1 MMQGFRKAGQT
12 WLGRA
17 VIAVLFGFLILSFA
31 IWGIGDMIRNVGG
44 QTVAKVGSSEIGV
57 IAFREAYQNE
67 LQGISRRIRRALS
80 SDEARALG
88 LDRRVLDKMI
98 SDAALDARVKQFG
111 LAISDETIAKA
122 ILDDPNF
129 KGPDGRFNRVAF
141 DEILRNAG
149 YSEQSFVKAQRNVY
163 LRGQIAE
170 GLAGAPGVP
179 NIMLDAVNRFRAEK
193 RDVSYFVLDAR
204 AAGEIAAPTDAELT
218 AFFDQRKAEFRAP
231 EYRKATVLMLSP
243 SQVAE
248 PNKVAEADL
257 RAAYDRLNASRFTTP
272 ERRAVKQMVIADAEK
287 AKAAGDA
294 LAAGRPFDEVATE
307 AGLKPSDTDLGVVRR
322 PDIVDPAVADAAF
335 TAEPGKPAGP
345 VDGRFG
351 KVFVLVT
358 AVDAAKVVP
367 FEEAGPVLAAEIARS
382 RAVEK
387 VRDLHDAIED
397 QRASA
402 KALADIA
409 KDNGLPV
416 VTVEIDRTGRGKDG
430 AIVIVPEAPSVVP
443 AVFASDIGVDNEGI
457 ATRDGGWVWF
467 SVDGIEAAR
476 ERALSEVKPSVETA
490 WRADRIADILSAKA
504 AEAVKRIEAGETVEK
519 VAAELGASAGSATGL
534 ERSSR
539 NDAISPAALSQLFL
553 TPVEKAAS
561 ALGAAPDQRVVMKVL
576 KAEVAPLAADAA
588 KALSRDLELAIG
600 DDIVTAYIAETKRE
614 LGVSINAAGLRLALG
629 NGAE

>member
-57 IAFREAYQNE
+57 LAFREAYQNE
-67 LQGISRRIRRALS
+67 LQGISRRIRRAIS

-111 LAISDETIAKA
+111 LAISDDTIAKA

-179 NIMLDAVNRFRAEK
+179 SAMLDAVNRFRAEK
-193 RDVSYFVLDAR
+193 RDVAYFLLEAR
-204 AAGEIAAPTDAELT
+204 AAGEIAAPTDTELA

-231 EYRKATVLMLSP
+231 EYRKASVLMLAP
-243 SQVAE
+243 SQIAQ
-248 PNKVAEADL
+248 PDKVAEADI
-257 RAAYDRLNASRFTTP
+257 RAAYERLKATRYTTP

-287 AKAAGDA
+287 AKAAGEA
-294 LAAGRPFDEVATE
+294 LAAGRAFDDVAAE
-307 AGLKPSDTDLGVVRR
+307 AGLKPSDTDLGIVQRQ
-322 PDIVDPAVADAAF
+322 DIADAAVADAAF
-335 TAEPGKPAGP
+335 KAEAGKAAGP

-358 AVDAAKVVP
+358 SIEPAKVVP
-367 FEEAGPVLAAEIARS
+367 FEEAGPALAGEIARS
-382 RAVEK
+382 RAIEK

-409 KDNGLPV
+409 KENGLPL
-416 VTVEIDRTGRGKDG
+416 VTVELDRTGRGKDG

-443 AVFASDIGVDNEGI
+443 AIFASDIGVDNEGI
-457 ATRDGGWVWF
+457 ATREGGWVWF

-476 ERALSEVKPSVETA
+476 ERMLAEVKAAAETA
-490 WRADRIADILSAKA
+490 WRSERIADILSSKA
-504 AEAVKRIEAGETVEK
+504 SEAVKRIDGGEAVEK
-519 VAAELGASAGSATGL
+519 VAAELGASAATAAGI

-539 NDAISPAALSQLFL
+539 NEAISPAALSQIFL
-553 TPVEKAAS
+553 TPVDKAAS
-561 ALGAAPDQRVVMKVL
+561 ALGAAPDQRLVLKVL
-576 KAEVAPLAADAA
+576 KAEVAPLAEDAA
-588 KALSRDLELAIG
+588 KALTRDLELAIG
-600 DDIVTAYIAETKRE
+600 DDIVSAYIAETKRE

-629 NGAE
+629 SGAE